1 MAGVFIVAVASMA
14 TLPQIS
20 LLVTE
25 VATENACIPEAKSF
39 LPVIVSMYKYSK
51 STQLVLLFSVCVLV
65 CSSHTCQVQVFTGH
79 LATVGCLG
87 LQPIAKMHTNN
98 YMYYRYC
105 PY

>member
-14 TLPQIS
+14 TFPQIS

-51 STQLVLLFSVCVLV
+51 STAGTAFFSLCIG
-65 CSSHTCQVQVFTGH
+65 VQQSYLPGAGVH
-79 LATVGCLG
+79 W
-87 LQPIAKMHTNN
+87 PP
-98 YMYYRYC
+98 RYC
-105 PY
+105 GLLGAAAHCKDAHKQLHVL

>member
-51 STQLVLLFSVCVLV
+51 STQLVLHFSVCVLV
-65 CSSHTCQVQVFTGH
+65 CSSHTCTGAGVH
-79 LATVGCLG
+79 WPPRYCGLLG
-87 LQPIAKMHTNN
+87 AAAHYKDAHKQLHVL
-98 YMYYRYC
+98 YC